1 MIMKNKETK
10 AITFKA
16 PTEIMDLIERYQK
29 ARRKITGP
37 PQMNRPPIVV
47 QFLEAFKE
55 DIEPGF
61 IIVCFFF
68 WPILIVGAIVA
79 CVAYYVFR
87 LIAMPIIGAD
97 KYDLKVLGDKMEDTI
112 DTKITREDNKIMRYL
127 ESDYV
132 PPKAKRKAK
141 EPAKVSKKKVK
152 KGKK

>member
-1 MIMKNKETK
+1 MGICVDAACAGCPEWVITLAVVGGALIYVLIGFLIYSIIK
-10 AITFKA
+10 AFI
-16 PTEIMDLIERYQK
+16 
-29 ARRKITGP
+29 
-37 PQMNRPPIVV
+37 
-47 QFLEAFKE
+47 E
-55 DIEPGF
+55 DIDSDF
-61 IIVCFFF
+61 VIICIFF
-68 WPILIVGAIVA
+68 WPILIVGAVVVGIV
-79 CVAYYVFR
+79 YYIAR